1 MLLKG
6 LARSRL
12 DGIFKPNGGL
22 NFLASSRELYGD
34 EWRRFVWANR
44 KNEDI
49 PIDLSHLSEFQ
60 WLLGPVCHSPNA
72 IIKRMNSPAE
82 LEIWKLAGNQTASQ
96 GFSGSNNMMLQMN
109 TACVG
114 RYFGCIL
121 FGYSCSHYLSPILV
135 DTTKADK
142 VGWVVRKPVEYSM

>member
-6 LARSRL
+6 LARLRL
-12 DGIFKPNGGL
+12 DGIFKPDGEL
-22 NFLASSRELYGD
+22 NFLALISRGAGMSCPLRYFHVAVPQHLLASSKELYGD

-44 KNEDI
+44 ENEDI
-49 PIDLSHLSEFQ
+49 PTDLSHLSEFQ

-82 LEIWKLAGNQTASQ
+82 FEIWKLADNQFFT
-96 GFSGSNNMMLQMN
+96 GSNNMMLQMN

-114 RYFGCIL
+114 
-121 FGYSCSHYLSPILV
+121 
-135 DTTKADK
+135 K
-142 VGWVVRKPVEYSM
+142 VWRTAVEVEKKR